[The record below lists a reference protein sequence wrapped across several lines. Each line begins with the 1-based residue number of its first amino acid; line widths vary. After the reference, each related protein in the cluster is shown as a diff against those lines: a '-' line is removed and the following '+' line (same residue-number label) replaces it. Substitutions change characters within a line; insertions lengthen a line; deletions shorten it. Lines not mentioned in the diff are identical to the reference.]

1 MFRRQ
6 SPGPEGDLNGT
17 FQWSLFLT
25 ALGIALVL
33 EGLPYFLS
41 PETVKKMA
49 ALLPQ
54 LPNSSLRLFGLLG
67 MAAGVALVALSRLFL

>member
-1 MFRRQ
+1 M
-6 SPGPEGDLNGT
+6 NGT

-25 ALGIALVL
+25 ALGLALVL

-49 ALLPQ
+49 TLLPQ
-54 LPNSSLRLFGLLG
+54 LPNSNLRLFGLLG